1 VKDFLESHPFNEKR
15 IGSTK
20 YLGLTF
26 PYINFLSFILMKI
39 KVIPQF
45 KKLITEKEQKP
56 FDGIIELYHFASE
69 SNKRIELVHPL

>member
-1 VKDFLESHPFNEKR
+1 
-15 IGSTK
+15 
-20 YLGLTF
+20 
-26 PYINFLSFILMKI
+26 MKI